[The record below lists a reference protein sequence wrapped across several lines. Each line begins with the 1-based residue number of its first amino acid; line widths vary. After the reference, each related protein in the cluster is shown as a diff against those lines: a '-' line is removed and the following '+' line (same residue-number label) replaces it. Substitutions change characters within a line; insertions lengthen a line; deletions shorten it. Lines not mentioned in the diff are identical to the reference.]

1 MVVSLMPSKKVPKV
15 VSNFVL
21 YRTTWNDVYFREKSA
36 GFIILGQTGSGKSW
50 LGLKIANDLDPTFAA
65 NLEKRIVYT
74 AEEFIQLVAYGNLK
88 RGNVVI
94 FDELGHAEGAD
105 SRASM
110 SRSNRLLSGVVST
123 YRQMGLIVIWI
134 LPTLTQLDKNIRMV
148 SITGYFKILGIDYK
162 RKQTRVSYYAN
173 SLNPVYGK
181 SYYKMPVMKSGDRV
195 VKVKSFRFNAPPKD
209 LAKAYKKRKMEFV
222 SYIAKKAADE
232 NKPEVVVSS
241 KLNSKDL
248 AKQLIE
254 IKDKFIVNGKIQTTK
269 VMAHFDLGRDK
280 ASVVSAIASNELGL

>member
-1 MVVSLMPSKKVPKV
+1 MGIPKVPKV
-15 VSNFVL
+15 VSNFIL
-21 YRTTWNDVYFREKSA
+21 YRTIWNDVYRREKSA

-50 LGLKIANDLDPTFAA
+50 LGLKIASDLDPSFEA
-65 NLEKRIVYT
+65 NMKQRIVYT
-74 AEEFIQLVAYGNLK
+74 AEEFIQLVAYGGLK

-110 SRSNRLLSGVVST
+110 SRTNRLLGGIVST

-162 RKQTRVSYYAN
+162 KKQTRASYYAN

-181 SYYKMPVMKSGDRV
+181 SYYKTPIMKRGDRV
-195 VKVKSFRFNAPPKD
+195 VKVKSFRFNAPSKS
-209 LAKAYKKRKMEFV
+209 LAKEYKKRKMEFV

-232 NKPEVVVSS
+232 NKPDIVASKKSSIAEYVEDVKSRLGEFLIKGKLSAEVISG
-241 KLNSKDL
+241 KLNVPYVK
-248 AKQLIE
+248 ART
-254 IKDKFIVNGKIQTTK
+254 IKLMCEQG
-269 VMAHFDLGRDK
+269 
-280 ASVVSAIASNELGL
+280 E